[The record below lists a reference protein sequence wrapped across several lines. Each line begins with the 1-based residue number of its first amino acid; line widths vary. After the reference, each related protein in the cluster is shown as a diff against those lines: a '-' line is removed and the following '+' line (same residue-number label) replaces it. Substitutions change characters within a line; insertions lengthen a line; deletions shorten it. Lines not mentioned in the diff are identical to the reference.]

1 MKFAVVL
8 FAAHLPFIFCSFFGI
23 GNFGLTDLLPSVF
36 SAAFEADVNVDNLAI
51 ELCESYEALKDMLLS
66 TELDVVELKKFDV
79 TPLQH
84 FIMLKKTIKMDITH
98 LSVLE
103 EYIYFVS
110 GSLNKPISS
119 DTVLELLQVSLEE
132 AKDPIILRALIT
144 KFGSS
149 VSPEDGKVFYR
160 VFCEYLRR
168 FGIDG
173 RKMLP
178 LPFQFD
184 LLKVTLKS
192 VDPLGFFELTAG
204 KRIGSVATWIRLMPV
219 LFLFL
224 GGDLEALP
232 FAKAVLL
239 GYLDQRIL
247 VILNE
252 FVNIS
257 DFCSIYPDKSVFE
270 GRAELFRQLLDSE
283 NVDELIFRLI
293 EMKLTHLLEAVLLF
307 IPSSLQRPE
316 MQRRAVK
323 DAICSQSALILSSVC
338 LYRTITGDDL
348 VAIYKETNLCTRLRD
363 VFVTQFRQ
371 FLIILHDFDAELD
384 KLKITE
390 DDLIHPFPEPAS
402 YELIVQTY
410 TFEKNKFDFAVAWLA
425 RLILARHFGIPL
437 NSTAIKTD
445 YDSTWTWTELAM
457 AVNLFL
463 DLKARVTF
471 FDGEDGAKYESSTLP
486 RRQVSFKLK

>member
-1 MKFAVVL
+1 MKRFAVVL

-23 GNFGLTDLLPSVF
+23 GNFGLTNLLPSVF
-36 SAAFEADVNVDNLAI
+36 SAAFEDLAL
-51 ELCESYEALKDMLLS
+51 ELCDSYEALEDMLLS
-66 TELDVVELKKFDV
+66 TELDVVELRKFDV

-84 FIMLKKTIKMDITH
+84 FFMLKKTIKMDIPH
-98 LSVLE
+98 PSVLE

-119 DTVLELLQVSLEE
+119 DTVLELLQASLEE
-132 AKDPIILRALIT
+132 AKDPIILQALIT

-149 VSPEDGKVFYR
+149 VSLEDGKVFYR
-160 VFCEYLRR
+160 VFCEYLKR

-178 LPFQFD
+178 LPFQLD
-184 LLKVTLKS
+184 LLKDTLKS

-204 KRIGSVATWIRLMPV
+204 KRIESVATWIRLMPV

-239 GYLDQRIL
+239 GYLDRRIL

-252 FVNIS
+252 FVKTS

-293 EMKLTHLLEAVLLF
+293 ELELTHLLEAVLLF

-316 MQRRAVK
+316 MQRRAV
-323 DAICSQSALILSSVC
+323 AMCSESALILSSVC
-338 LYRTITGDDL
+338 LYRTITGDEL
-348 VAIYKETNLCTRLRD
+348 VAIYNETNLHTKLRD
-363 VFVTQFRQ
+363 AIVTQLCQ

-384 KLKITE
+384 KLKTTE
-390 DDLIHPFPEPAS
+390 DELIHPFPEPAS
-402 YELIVQTY
+402 YELIVQKY
-410 TFEKNKFDFAVAWLA
+410 AGKKVRLHVAWLA
-425 RLILARHFGIPL
+425 RLILASHFGIPL
-437 NSTAIKTD
+437 NSTAIKPD

-471 FDGEDGAKYESSTLP
+471 FDGEDGAKDESSTLP